1 MSGWYKRQRNI
12 PERPWFTDAQVLQL
26 YDYLEAKAYVSDGMY
41 EGQLIRRGS
50 CPTTRPEM
58 MEATGLSYKQVDR
71 CLRVLSNYGE
81 IIVRGN
87 NRFSVISVCSYCNSE
102 QQLSLFGTA
111 EDTSGG
117 TTRDTAGGTAEG
129 TAHLLTIEERYKD
142 NLITPY
148 SPYKNEREKEDEALE
163 VKKRYNKTFD
173 GKLPPCVRLT
183 MPTRLMVV
191 ECIRRFGKQS
201 VDIVFEQVL
210 AEPFSLGLNKTGFQ
224 ASFQYIFEPK
234 HFQQYLERAMLRLK
248 KTADVKA
255 SESDVTRRHAEQEHL
270 PVRQSRE
277 EYDAEMRRYA
287 AEHPDSPAA
296 RIVKQWDEDKNNNQ

>member
-50 CPTTRPEM
+50 CPTTRPEL

-87 NRFSVISVCSYCNSE
+87 NRFSVIIVCSYCNVE

-111 EDTSGG
+111 
-117 TTRDTAGGTAEG
+117 GGTAEGTAGDTARGTTEG
-129 TAHLLTIEERYKD
+129 TAHLLTIEERIKN
-142 NLITPY
+142 NLISPY
-148 SPYKNEREKEDEALE
+148 SPYKNEREKGDEALE
-163 VKKRYNKTFD
+163 VKKRYNKVFD

-183 MPTRLMVV
+183 MPTRMMVV
-191 ECIRRFGKQS
+191 ECIRRFGNQS

-210 AEPFSLGLNKTGFQ
+210 AEPFSLGQNKTGFQ
-224 ASFQYIFEPK
+224 ASFQFIFEPK
-234 HFQQYLERAMLRLK
+234 HFQQYLERAMLRRQK
-248 KTADVKA
+248 KNAEKQSDTGDVNRTF
-255 SESDVTRRHAEQEHL
+255 SDPEPQKTNG
-270 PVRQSRE
+270 SWI
-277 EYDAEMRRYA
+277 DAYNEN
-287 AEHPDSPAA
+287 
-296 RIVKQWDEDKNNNQ
+296 KNWRPKGQ